1 MAPETEVISCPACQ
15 HALRVPADWLG
26 QTVQCPECQA
36 KFQAPTRE
44 DGRLTA
50 PILLSAPAPVKP
62 VPARGRADLMLT
74 LPAFGLMLIG
84 VVATIVDGF
93 LTVHFA
99 RSPDGG
105 KGILIDRIPELR
117 RMGLET
123 SDPNLDQQTQYEQ
136 AAAQTASIVMWA
148 LPLGT
153 VAGVGTFAGGLA
165 MVLRKRY
172 RLAQI
177 GCVLAAVNLPGLFCV
192 PGALFGL
199 WGLLL
204 LSSDEGREHFTT

>member
-1 MAPETEVISCPACQ
+1 MTPETEVISCPACK

-36 KFQAPTRE
+36 KFQAPIRE

-50 PILLSAPAPVKP
+50 PILLSAPAPVNP
-62 VPARGRADLMLT
+62 VPVRGRADWMLT

-84 VVATIVDGF
+84 VVATITDGVLAF
-93 LTVHFA
+93 QFA
-99 RSPDGG
+99 SSPDGG
-105 KGILIDRIPELR
+105 KGALIDRMPELR
-117 RMGLET
+117 RMGLVAP
-123 SDPNLDQQTQYEQ
+123 DPNLDQQTQDEQ
-136 AAAQTASIVMWA
+136 AAAQAAATLMWV

-153 VAGVGTFAGGLA
+153 MAGALTFAGGLA
-165 MVLRKRY
+165 MVLRRWH

-177 GCVLAAVNLPGLFCV
+177 GCVLAAVNLPNFFCV

-204 LSSDEGREHFTT
+204 LSSEEGREHFTA